1 MVSARERVSFSAN
14 RDVIIRFMKAYL
26 EGIYVF
32 KTNKDVALN
41 VLKKYTRLDDL
52 SLVQTSYEEM
62 SQRLIRRVPY
72 PDREGIQTIIDQLA
86 KTRPQMKN
94 LNPSDFIDPSIL
106 KEIEDSGFI
115 KKLYGN

>member
-1 MVSARERVSFSAN
+1 
-14 RDVIIRFMKAYL
+14 
-26 EGIYVF
+26 
-32 KTNKDVALN
+32 
-41 VLKKYTRLDDL
+41 
-52 SLVQTSYEEM
+52 
-62 SQRLIRRVPY
+62 LIRRVPH

-94 LNPSDFIDPSIL
+94 LNPGDFIDPSIL